1 MLECESSTQLRSVQL
16 ERFLFLRSEFG
27 EEILIRVFSN
37 KIELIII
44 REKEKLKS
52 EFTSLELIRVASF
65 GGFQHCVLAVCV
77 VYVCMCGDGSLD
89 I

>member
-27 EEILIRVFSN
+27 EEILIKVFSY

-44 REKEKLKS
+44 REKEKLIS

-65 GGFQHCVLAVCV
+65 GGFQQ
-77 VYVCMCGDGSLD
+77 LD
-89 I
+89 SSRVPSTAEYEQKPKM